1 MFEIQQRETRHLAEK
16 RTEEEEESRMIR
28 CFLGSGI
35 AVITWRH
42 CLPSILMGEYLLG
55 SESFVQV
62 AETGQQTPLN
72 SIHSRSEWRE
82 TDKVNVPLL
91 WKRFQ
96 RSGTIK
102 IESLLLSFFFFPP
115 PPIARWKS
123 IRMEARA
130 CFAMACFTSCLSNS
144 NNIFFNNSLD
154 RCKIFRG
161 DDG

>member
-102 IESLLLSFFFFPP
+102 IESLLLSFFFFFPP
-115 PPIARWKS
+115 LQSQDGSPSGWKLERVS
-123 IRMEARA
+123 QWRVSLRVYRIR
-130 CFAMACFTSCLSNS
+130 T
-144 NNIFFNNSLD
+144 IFFLTI
-154 RCKIFRG
+154 C
-161 DDG
+161 

>member
-1 MFEIQQRETRHLAEK
+1 
-16 RTEEEEESRMIR
+16 
-28 CFLGSGI
+28 
-35 AVITWRH
+35 
-42 CLPSILMGEYLLG
+42 MGEYLLG

-102 IESLLLSFFFFPP
+102 IESLLLSFFFFSPP
-115 PPIARWKS
+115 SNRK
-123 IRMEARA
+123 MEVHPDGSSSVFRNGV
-130 CFAMACFTSCLSNS
+130 FHFVF
-144 NNIFFNNSLD
+144 IEFEQYFF
-154 RCKIFRG
+154 
-161 DDG
+161 

>member
-82 TDKVNVPLL
+82 TDKVSVPLL

-102 IESLLLSFFFFPP
+102 IESLLLSFFFFSPP
-115 PPIARWKS
+115 SNRK
-123 IRMEARA
+123 MEVHPDGSSSVFRNGV
-130 CFAMACFTSCLSNS
+130 FHFVF
-144 NNIFFNNSLD
+144 IEFEQYFF
-154 RCKIFRG
+154 
-161 DDG
+161 

>member
-102 IESLLLSFFFFPP
+102 IESLLLSFLFFFSPP
-115 PPIARWKS
+115 SNRK
-123 IRMEARA
+123 MEVHSDGSSSVFRNGV
-130 CFAMACFTSCLSNS
+130 FHFVF
-144 NNIFFNNSLD
+144 IEFEQYFF
-154 RCKIFRG
+154 
-161 DDG
+161 